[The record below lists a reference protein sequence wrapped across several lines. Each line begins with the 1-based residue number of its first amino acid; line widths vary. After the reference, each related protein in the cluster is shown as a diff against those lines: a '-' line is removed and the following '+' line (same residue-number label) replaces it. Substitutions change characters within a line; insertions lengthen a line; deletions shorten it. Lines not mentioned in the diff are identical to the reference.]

1 MSKRKKAS
9 IVVISSLC
17 TLSLLL
23 MIMYIQGL
31 IPFGNDKSLASM
43 DAHIQYIDL
52 YAYLKDVIL
61 GKNNFSYTFSNVLGG
76 SSFAIFSY
84 YLSSPINLLVIFFS
98 KDNLRTF
105 FDIAV
110 VIKLVLAALSCSYF
124 LAETFKEK
132 INSNLKYAMT
142 IVLSVS
148 YALCQYNIAQSS
160 NIMWLDGVYVLP
172 LMLLFIHKIVI
183 GESKGWKLAIV
194 VGYMIIAN
202 WYSAG
207 INCIFSGFWFIFDY
221 AEIIRK
227 KMQLKIS
234 L

>member
-1 MSKRKKAS
+1 
-9 IVVISSLC
+9 
-17 TLSLLL
+17 
-23 MIMYIQGL
+23 
-31 IPFGNDKSLASM
+31 M

-124 LAETFKEK
+124 LRKHSK
-132 INSNLKYAMT
+132 KRL
-142 IVLSVS
+142 
-148 YALCQYNIAQSS
+148 IA
-160 NIMWLDGVYVLP
+160 I
-172 LMLLFIHKIVI
+172 
-183 GESKGWKLAIV
+183 
-194 VGYMIIAN
+194 
-202 WYSAG
+202 
-207 INCIFSGFWFIFDY
+207 
-221 AEIIRK
+221 
-227 KMQLKIS
+227 
-234 L
+234 

>member
-84 YLSSPINLLVIFFS
+84 YLDRKS
-98 KDNLRTF
+98 
-105 FDIAV
+105 V
-110 VIKLVLAALSCSYF
+110 V
-124 LAETFKEK
+124 
-132 INSNLKYAMT
+132 
-142 IVLSVS
+142 
-148 YALCQYNIAQSS
+148 
-160 NIMWLDGVYVLP
+160 
-172 LMLLFIHKIVI
+172 
-183 GESKGWKLAIV
+183 
-194 VGYMIIAN
+194 
-202 WYSAG
+202 
-207 INCIFSGFWFIFDY
+207 
-221 AEIIRK
+221 
-227 KMQLKIS
+227 
-234 L
+234 

>member
-23 MIMYIQGL
+23 MIMYIQGF

-98 KDNLRTF
+98 MATSKSGRLLKKKAKVFIYRFRAT
-105 FDIAV
+105 
-110 VIKLVLAALSCSYF
+110 KGGRLS
-124 LAETFKEK
+124 
-132 INSNLKYAMT
+132 
-142 IVLSVS
+142 
-148 YALCQYNIAQSS
+148 
-160 NIMWLDGVYVLP
+160 
-172 LMLLFIHKIVI
+172 
-183 GESKGWKLAIV
+183 
-194 VGYMIIAN
+194 
-202 WYSAG
+202 
-207 INCIFSGFWFIFDY
+207 
-221 AEIIRK
+221 
-227 KMQLKIS
+227 
-234 L
+234 